1 MGRKKP
7 TMLIAYMLV
16 DTVSIHSKEQYEM
29 AMVCEFFFQMKTV
42 ILTQRN
48 GNSNDMFIS
57 IDSGAMHV
65 IRYRTRNNHK

>member
-1 MGRKKP
+1 MGTKP
-7 TMLIAYMLV
+7 TMLTAYMLV
-16 DTVSIHSKEQYEM
+16 VTVSIHSKEQC
-29 AMVCEFFFQMKTV
+29 VFFSQMKTV